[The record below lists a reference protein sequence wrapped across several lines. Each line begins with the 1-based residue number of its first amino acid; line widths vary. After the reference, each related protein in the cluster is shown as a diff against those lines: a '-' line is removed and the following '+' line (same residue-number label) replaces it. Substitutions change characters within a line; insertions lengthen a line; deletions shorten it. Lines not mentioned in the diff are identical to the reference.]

1 MLQTNDQDWQTQGLL
16 AIYLL
21 HSDRADEAALM
32 VDRVLSLSN
41 RKPEA
46 LYYAPIVAHVSGE
59 SEQALDMIAEAL
71 AGNEAYRYYFAND
84 PDFESLR
91 SSERFRTVVGPG

>member
-1 MLQTNDQDWQTQGLL
+1 
-16 AIYLL
+16 
-21 HSDRADEAALM
+21 M
-32 VDRVLSLSN
+32 VDRLLSLSN

-46 LYYAPIVAHVSGE
+46 LYYAAIVAQVSGDGE
-59 SEQALDMIAEAL
+59 LALDMIAEAL

-91 SSERFRTVVGPG
+91 SSERFQAVVGPG